1 MPDRLL
7 PPSSIPVDLWKD
19 AANLRLSP
27 HLAGS
32 YRIVLETNGLYE
44 EALNACAQGD
54 VGGETAEETAQHFAR
69 NFSGSCGR
77 VQLALLD
84 PHGHL
89 EEASNLFIH
98 AFSGGKVGLLD
109 IPCGAGAATAATL
122 SAIATLRER
131 GVIPRL
137 PLDVYLVA
145 GDFSAAARETA
156 RQLLE
161 SLRPALERQAIFIHL
176 RFVAWNVLDAQGT
189 RELLHTWMDH
199 ARDCREYFV
208 LAANFSGLL
217 KHGGKF
223 NSAKSQL
230 EDVFGWAA
238 ARKSSVVWV
247 EPRNSGAINGFWQH
261 FKDKLWGLLPA
272 FFKTTPAEVAPE
284 PLVSEASLEHPLKS
298 DSSHRVNLSLIKLM
312 RTAP

>member
-27 HLAGS
+27 FLADS
-32 YRIVLETNGLYE
+32 YRVVLEANGLYE
-44 EALNACAQGD
+44 DALTASAQGD

-98 AFSGGKVGLLD
+98 AFAGGKVGLLD

-131 GVIPRL
+131 GVIPRS

-145 GDFSAAARETA
+145 GDFSAPARDTA

-161 SLRPALERQAIFIHL
+161 SLSPALERQAIFIHV
-176 RFVAWNVLDAQGT
+176 RFVDWNVLDSQST
-189 RELLHTWMDH
+189 ITLLHTWMEH

-208 LAANFSGLL
+208 LTANFSGFL

-223 NSAKSQL
+223 KDAIPQL
-230 EDVFGWAA
+230 EQVFGWAGL
-238 ARKSSVVWV
+238 RKSSVVWL
-247 EPRNSGAINGFWQH
+247 EPKTGGATNGLWPNFRNMFWK
-261 FKDKLWGLLPA
+261 FMSP
-272 FFKTTPAEVAPE
+272 FFKPTPATVAPE
-284 PLVSEASLEHPLKS
+284 PLMSAAKVEHPIRP
-298 DSSHRVNLSLIKLM
+298 DFIHRVDLSLIKLV
-312 RTAP
+312 RHTP

>member
-1 MPDRLL
+1 MSDRLL
-7 PPSSIPVDLWKD
+7 PPSTIPSDLWKD
-19 AANLRLSP
+19 ASNLRLSP

-32 YRIVLETNGLYE
+32 YKVVLESNGLYE

-54 VGGETAEETAQHFAR
+54 VGGETALETAQHFTR

-98 AFSGGKVGLLD
+98 AFSGGAVGLLD

-122 SAIATLRER
+122 SAIATLREQ

-145 GDFSAAARETA
+145 GDYSAPARDTA
-156 RQLLE
+156 RQLLD
-161 SLRPALERQAIFIHL
+161 SLRPALERQAIFIHV
-176 RFVAWNVLDAQGT
+176 RFVDWNVLDSQSTMA
-189 RELLHTWMDH
+189 LLHTWMEH

-208 LAANFSGLL
+208 LTANFSGFL

-223 NSAKSQL
+223 KTAVPQL
-230 EDVFGWAA
+230 EQVFGWAGL
-238 ARKSSVVWV
+238 RKSSVVWL
-247 EPRNSGAINGFWQH
+247 EPKNGGATNGFWPN
-261 FKDKLWGLLPA
+261 FRDKLWKLLPTI
-272 FFKTTPAEVAPE
+272 FKPTQAAAAPE
-284 PLVSEASLEHPLKS
+284 PLMSEAKVEHPIRP
-298 DSSHRVNLSLIKLM
+298 DFIHRVDLSLVKLV
-312 RTAP
+312 RNSP